1 MSRPVTLS
9 ELQNMYKAAA
19 ELAAANP
26 ETYLP
31 LFERIERELL
41 AFESKQDALSR
52 ARAVASQRAV
62 A

>member
-1 MSRPVTLS
+1 MSRPVTLTD
-9 ELQNMYKAAA
+9 LQSMYSAAA

-26 ETYLP
+26 EAYLP

>member
-1 MSRPVTLS
+1 
-9 ELQNMYKAAA
+9 MYSAAA

-26 ETYLP
+26 EIYLP

-41 AFESKQDALSR
+41 DFEGKQDALSR
-52 ARAVASQRAV
+52 ARAVASHRAV

>member
-1 MSRPVTLS
+1 
-9 ELQNMYKAAA
+9 MYSAAA
-19 ELAAANP
+19 ELASANP
-26 ETYLP
+26 DTYLP

-52 ARAVASQRAV
+52 ARAVVAQKAV